1 MTDPRALIAPALAAA
16 GIACFVAAA
25 LCSRPAHG
33 AEPAYQIVLFQAP
46 QANEQPDQQRIFVIS
61 EAYATKDECLQ
72 VLRSVRIKAPKAKAR
87 CLPKED

>member
-33 AEPAYQIVLFQAP
+33 AEQTRWEIVLTEKPTA
-46 QANEQPDQQRIFVIS
+46 AEPDRRRTFTIS
-61 EAYATKDECLQ
+61 EAYESKDKCLQ
-72 VLRSVRIKAPKAKAR
+72 VLAGVRLRAPNAKIR